1 MYAYCPFCKQ
11 KYEIEQEHIGISIEC
26 VSCQKSFVIRE
37 FQEENINVFP
47 KSISAKDNEM
57 KEYKVVETTKGK
69 AEKLMNDMAKQG
81 WEVVSVT
88 YWSMWKIGLLI
99 TFSKEK

>member
-1 MYAYCPFCKQ
+1 
-11 KYEIEQEHIGISIEC
+11 
-26 VSCQKSFVIRE
+26 
-37 FQEENINVFP
+37 
-47 KSISAKDNEM
+47 M

-81 WEVVSVT
+81 WEVISVT
-88 YWSMWKIGLLI
+88 YWSMWKICLLI